1 MKLPVALIA
10 FLFLTVSTRAQKADR
25 FYKEKRFIE
34 TETPHVLR
42 MEFSSNDPHKVDDEF
57 WGSMTMVFTD
67 VDAAVKKGTLNLLYD
82 EKLITCEY
90 DFSSAWTWHG
100 GGKILDGTVQIL
112 QWGKKDVTVKINFT
126 SGNSGSSMYTRFNGT
141 HVYKLKKP

>member
-1 MKLPVALIA
+1 MKLPVTLITC
-10 FLFLTVSTRAQKADR
+10 LFLTFSVFAQKADR

-42 MEFSSNDPHKVDDEF
+42 MEFSGNDPHKVDDEF
-57 WGSMTMVFTD
+57 WGSMTMVLSN
-67 VDAAVKKGTLNLLYD
+67 VEAAVKKGTLNLLYD

-90 DFSSAWTWHG
+90 DYNSAWTWHG

-112 QWGKKDVTVKINFT
+112 KWGKKDVTVKINFT
-126 SGNSGSSMYTRFNGT
+126 TANTGSGMYTRFNGT
-141 HVYKLKKP
+141 HTYKYK